1 MAGNQSAS
9 CPTVDAMIDRIASM
23 NPVTAAPAAIQ
34 VQAIRKVFNDKK
46 HGSRTAVADVSFD
59 VYPGEIFGLLGPNGA
74 GKTTALRV
82 LATLLKPTSGT
93 AILNGFDIVKQPSE
107 VRGSIGFLSGDM
119 GLYGRLTPREVLRF
133 FADLNRLPNAGVRVD
148 ETIERF
154 GITSFANSKIDK
166 FSTGMK
172 QKVAIAR
179 AMLCDPP
186 ILILDEPT
194 SGLDVPAAR
203 AIEDAI
209 LDARKRGKCI
219 VFSTHVM
226 EEAEYLCDRIA
237 VINDGKIR
245 IIGTMDELR
254 EATGKQR
261 LREIFVDLLGLG
273 EGGR

>member
-1 MAGNQSAS
+1 MAPLPSA
-9 CPTVDAMIDRIASM
+9 R
-23 NPVTAAPAAIQ
+23 AAIQ
-34 VQAIRKVFNDKK
+34 VNGIRKTFADKK
-46 HGSRTAVADVSFD
+46 HGSRTAVDGVSFD

-74 GKTTALRV
+74 GKTTTLRV

-93 AILNGFDIVKQPSE
+93 ALLNGFDIVAQASE

-119 GLYGRLTPREVLRF
+119 GLYARLTPRELLRF
-133 FADLNRLPNAGVRVD
+133 FAELNRLPDPGKSV
-148 ETIERF
+148 EEIMERF
-154 GITSFANSKIDK
+154 GIDSFADSKIDK

-203 AIEDAI
+203 AIESAI
-209 LDARKRGKCI
+209 LDARQRGKCI

-245 IIGTMDELR
+245 IIGTMDHLR

>member
-1 MAGNQSAS
+1 
-9 CPTVDAMIDRIASM
+9 M
-23 NPVTAAPAAIQ
+23 NPTNATAPAIQ
-34 VQAIRKVFNDKK
+34 VSAIRKTFADKK
-46 HGSRTAVADVSFD
+46 HGSRTAVDGVSFD
-59 VYPGEIFGLLGPNGA
+59 VYSGEIFGLLGPNGA

-93 AILNGFDIVKQPSE
+93 AVLNGFDIVKNPAE

-133 FADLNRLPNAGVRVD
+133 FADLNRLPDAAKRV
-148 ETIERF
+148 ESTVERF
-154 GITSFANSKIDK
+154 GITSFAGSKIDK
-166 FSTGMK
+166 LSTGMK

-203 AIEDAI
+203 AIEDSI
-209 LDARKRGKCI
+209 LDARKRGKCV

-245 IIGTMDELR
+245 IIGTMDQLR

-273 EGGR
+273 ENRK

>member
-1 MAGNQSAS
+1 MSFTN
-9 CPTVDAMIDRIASM
+9 V
-23 NPVTAAPAAIQ
+23 AAPAIR
-34 VQAIRKVFNDKK
+34 VSDIRKAFADKK
-46 HGSRTAVADVSFD
+46 HGSRTAVDGVSFD

-93 AILNGFDIVKQPSE
+93 ATLNGFDIVQQPSE

-133 FADLNRLPNAGVRVD
+133 FGKLNRLPDNAARV
-148 ETIERF
+148 EQIIQRF
-154 GITSFANSKIDK
+154 GIAGFADSKIDK

-237 VINDGKIR
+237 VINDGRIR

-254 EATGKQR
+254 ESTGKQR

-273 EGGR
+273 EGKKAEAAK